1 MTVDYYQ
8 VSMILCSLIF
18 SALFSGIE
26 IAFVSANKL
35 HIELQRKQG
44 EFSGKILS
52 DFVKKPSRFI
62 GTTLVGNTIALVV
75 YGIFM
80 ASFLEPFITSI
91 LPESVNNDASVLVL
105 QTIISTF
112 IVLATAEFTPKS
124 VFLLNPDWLL
134 SVFAV
139 PMWIIYWIMSPLV
152 IVIISLSR
160 FFIVKVLRLK
170 YSEDKPVFGLTDL
183 NNYIKNTV
191 TQTHDETTATGKP
204 GKVELNTKIFN
215 NALEFK
221 TVRVRECMIPRTEI
235 TAVDVEDDIETLKTA
250 FIESGHSKIL
260 IYKESIDDIIG
271 YCHSLQLFKKPKDI
285 ATILT
290 PIIIVPETLL
300 ANELMIQFI
309 TEHKSIALVVDE
321 FGGTSGIVTIED
333 IIEEIFGEI
342 QDEHDDEDWIEQKI
356 DNNTYLISARH
367 EIDYL
372 NEKYGWDIPEGD
384 YDTIGGFILSVT
396 EDLPSLHDII
406 DIPPFVFTIVAMQE
420 SRIDIVKI
428 TIRSHDDDEG

>member
-1 MTVDYYQ
+1 MGDNYQ
-8 VSMILCSLIF
+8 VSMIVLSLIF

-44 EFSGKILS
+44 TLSGKILS
-52 DFVKKPSRFI
+52 NFVKKPSQFI
-62 GTTLVGNTIALVV
+62 GTTLIGNTIALVV

-80 ASFLEPFITSI
+80 ASFLEPAITSV
-91 LPESVNNDASVLVL
+91 LPKSINNDASVLVV
-105 QTIISTF
+105 QTIISTLF
-112 IVLATAEFTPKS
+112 VLATAEFTPKS
-124 VFLLNPDWLL
+124 FFLLNPDWLL

-152 IVIISLSR
+152 FVIISLSR
-160 FFIVKVLRLK
+160 FFIKYVLRLQ

-191 TQTHDETTATGKP
+191 PKNTEDQSGPGKP
-204 GKVELNTKIFN
+204 SKVELNTKIFN

-235 TAVDVEDDIETLKTA
+235 SAVDVEDEIEVLKKT
-250 FIESGHSKIL
+250 FIESGHSKIV
-260 IYKESIDDIIG
+260 IYKDSIDDIIG
-271 YCHSLQLFKKPKDI
+271 YCHSLQLFKKPKEI
-285 ATILT
+285 ANILT

-342 QDEHDDEDWIEQKI
+342 QDEHDDEDWVEQQI
-356 DNNTYLISARH
+356 DSNTYLVSARH

-372 NEKYGWDIPEGD
+372 NEKYSWDIPEGD
-384 YDTIGGFILSVT
+384 YDTLGGFILSVT
-396 EDLPSLHDII
+396 EDLPSLHDVI
-406 DIPPFVFTIVAMQE
+406 DIPPFTFTIVAMQDA
-420 SRIDIVKI
+420 RIDIVKI
-428 TIRSHDDDEG
+428 NIRERHADES